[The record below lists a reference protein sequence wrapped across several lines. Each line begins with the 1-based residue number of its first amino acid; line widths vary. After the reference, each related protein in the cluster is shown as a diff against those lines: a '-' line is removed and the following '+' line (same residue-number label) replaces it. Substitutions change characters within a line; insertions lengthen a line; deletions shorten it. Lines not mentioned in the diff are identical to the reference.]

1 MHMAMTAD
9 AAARIARK
17 IEVFMDDSLSPSRSA
32 VNPSGALQKTV
43 KKLTY
48 GVRPLFDLLDVYDN
62 GQQDGAP

>member
-1 MHMAMTAD
+1 
-9 AAARIARK
+9 
-17 IEVFMDDSLSPSRSA
+17 MDDSLSPSRSA

-43 KKLTY
+43 KKLTD